1 MDDLAANPSQVERL
15 RRATRKEIEQ
25 GISREIGAIDEER
38 KAAVARADAFER
50 ECARLAEENA
60 LLKVRCTRLLD
71 DRRDRLAAAALQGIL
86 ACFHEYRGTNQ
97 CMAGRAKVAYEYADA
112 MLAAREVK
120 HD

>member
-50 ECARLAEENA
+50 ECARLAEENEMLKERCRFIEGHLNA
-60 LLKVRCTRLLD
+60 AKGVIEGLLRLVRE
-71 DRRDRLAAAALQGIL
+71 
-86 ACFHEYRGTNQ
+86 H
-97 CMAGRAKVAYEYADA
+97 
-112 MLAAREVK
+112 K

>member
-50 ECARLAEENA
+50 ECARLAEENEMLKERCRLMSNRERRMVDAIANDAYAATFQTMGQYRTA
-60 LLKVRCTRLLD
+60 LLKML
-71 DRRDRLAAAALQGIL
+71 
-86 ACFHEYRGTNQ
+86 RGEQ
-97 CMAGRAKVAYEYADA
+97 A
-112 MLAAREVK
+112 
-120 HD
+120 